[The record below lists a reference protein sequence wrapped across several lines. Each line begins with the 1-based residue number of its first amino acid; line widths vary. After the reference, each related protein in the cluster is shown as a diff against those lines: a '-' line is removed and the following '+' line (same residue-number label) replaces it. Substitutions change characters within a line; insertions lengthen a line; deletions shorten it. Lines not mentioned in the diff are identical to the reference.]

1 MKSARSRFTGLRFR
15 VAFFFAFS
23 IIIYIWLVYYCHF
36 YCINNKYFGHKIRKS
51 RSLKSHDDHPQSN
64 ILFCKI
70 GKSIRTYY
78 VRYLWW
84 ERKSAGSFFIW
95 VIFFW
100 WSISSLDNRY
110 NKVTTL
116 HTTSDCVFALLFL
129 LHSDLCVCVS
139 QCIWFDCEST
149 KMSWMC
155 MRLYTSLWPLPC
167 TFIHF
172 SICLETFSV
181 IIVIVVFSLTLFG
194 FHSNFAHNPISV
206 WHAFDEELKKLLL
219 YFYLRYSYF
228 YIGFL
233 SVC

>member
-78 VRYLWW
+78 VWYLWW

-116 HTTSDCVFALLFL
+116 HNTSDCVFALLFFAPFWF
-129 LHSDLCVCVS
+129 VCVS
-139 QCIWFDCEST
+139 LNVFDSIVNRQKCRECACDCIQVCGL
-149 KMSWMC
+149 C
-155 MRLYTSLWPLPC
+155 HARLYI
-167 TFIHF
+167 FQ
-172 SICLETFSV
+172 
-181 IIVIVVFSLTLFG
+181 
-194 FHSNFAHNPISV
+194 FA
-206 WHAFDEELKKLLL
+206 WKRFQL
-219 YFYLRYSYF
+219 
-228 YIGFL
+228 
-233 SVC
+233 